1 MYLIPIGNV
10 STGKH
15 AYMQL
20 EVLPFLQYFGKAGFQ
35 ESQLLTTGSMN
46 IMLNK
51 DVANVLP

>member
-20 EVLPFLQYFGKAGFQ
+20 EVLPFSQYFGKAGFQ
-35 ESQLLTTGSMN
+35 ESQLLATGSMN
-46 IMLNK
+46 IMLIF
-51 DVANVLP
+51 L